1 MVWFKNDIYKQRHN
15 TKRVD
20 NNLNIMKLFLK
31 DTRFSHCLFSNN
43 PLPPIQFSEEIEWD
57 RSNNFKDSDYIIF
70 TDDQIYNTRNNN
82 QKDIA
87 WLVEPYELQPR
98 NYLYLQ
104 NNYNN
109 FFKILTHDSD
119 LLKLPNSYKIPYG
132 GCWIKKQDFK
142 IYDKSKNLSI
152 VCSNK
157 TYLSGHKLR
166 HKVIKSIGNII
177 DVYGNGY
184 NSISYKLE
192 SLQNYKYQIV
202 IENVK
207 KDFWFT
213 EKTANCL
220 ATGKPFV
227 LVSGEGSLARLRD
240 MGFQTFD
247 SVIDESYDLAK
258 HPYDRIKR
266 LISSLQVLYNSSSRQ
281 QQMDSL
287 YQLASKNCKLYNEYI
302 QTVKKS

>member
-1 MVWFKNDIYKQRHN
+1 MVWLKNYIYKQRHN

-70 TDDQIYNTRNNN
+70 TDDEIYNTRNNN

-213 EKTANCL
+213 EKLIDCFV
-220 ATGKPFV
+220 TGTIPIYYGCPSIHNFFDIN
-227 LVSGEGSLARLRD
+227 GII
-240 MGFQTFD
+240 TFD
-247 SVIDESYDLAK
+247 TVEELIEKINDLKPNHYESKIESIEINFKKA
-258 HPYDRIKR
+258 
-266 LISSLQVLYNSSSRQ
+266 Q
-281 QQMDSL
+281 
-287 YQLASKNCKLYNEYI
+287 EYI
-302 QTVKKS
+302 LAESSINKFFNEL

>member
-1 MVWFKNDIYKQRHN
+1 
-15 TKRVD
+15 
-20 NNLNIMKLFLK
+20 MKLFLK

-70 TDDQIYNTRNNN
+70 TDDEIYNTRNNN

-213 EKTANCL
+213 EKLIDCFV
-220 ATGKPFV
+220 TGTIPIYYGCPSIHNFFDIN
-227 LVSGEGSLARLRD
+227 GII
-240 MGFQTFD
+240 TFD
-247 SVIDESYDLAK
+247 TVEELIEKINDLKPNHYESKIESIEINFKKA
-258 HPYDRIKR
+258 
-266 LISSLQVLYNSSSRQ
+266 Q
-281 QQMDSL
+281 
-287 YQLASKNCKLYNEYI
+287 EYI
-302 QTVKKS
+302 LAESSINKFFNEL

>member
-1 MVWFKNDIYKQRHN
+1 M
-15 TKRVD
+15 D

-31 DTRFSHCLFSNN
+31 DTCFSHCLFSNN

-70 TDDQIYNTRNNN
+70 TDDEIYNTRNNN

-213 EKTANCL
+213 EKLIDCFV
-220 ATGKPFV
+220 TGTIPIYYGCPSIHNFFDIN
-227 LVSGEGSLARLRD
+227 GII
-240 MGFQTFD
+240 TFD
-247 SVIDESYDLAK
+247 TVEELIEKINDLKPNHYESKIESIEINFKKA
-258 HPYDRIKR
+258 
-266 LISSLQVLYNSSSRQ
+266 Q
-281 QQMDSL
+281 
-287 YQLASKNCKLYNEYI
+287 EYI
-302 QTVKKS
+302 LAESSINKFFNEL

>member
-1 MVWFKNDIYKQRHN
+1 
-15 TKRVD
+15 
-20 NNLNIMKLFLK
+20 MKLFLK

-70 TDDQIYNTRNNN
+70 TDDEIYNTRNNN

-166 HKVIKSIGNII
+166 HKVIKSIGNIV

-184 NSISYKLE
+184 NPISYKLE

-213 EKTANCL
+213 EKLIDCFI
-220 ATGKPFV
+220 TGTIPIYYGCPSINNFFDIN
-227 LVSGEGSLARLRD
+227 GII
-240 MGFQTFD
+240 TFD
-247 SVIDESYDLAK
+247 TVEELIEKINDLKANHYESKMKSIEINFKKA
-258 HPYDRIKR
+258 
-266 LISSLQVLYNSSSRQ
+266 Q
-281 QQMDSL
+281 
-287 YQLASKNCKLYNEYI
+287 EYI
-302 QTVKKS
+302 LAESSINKFFNEL